1 MASFQS
7 EARDGWLIIKCSMNL
22 DAKVTQDYLKSL
34 SEWMAES
41 QVGIIVDFSR
51 VFKIEKEFFKAVVQT
66 KSALKGSGKWF
77 HSIGLNE
84 AQLKKVRAEGMEAAF
99 SPKKSFEDVVVSHSV
114 NENSKVRPG
123 AQGESHAEAKGTGSA
138 NQLNMDFISPFLIAT
153 KKTFETQIQTQI
165 KPIRPYLKTES
176 IPGVD
181 IAGVLTLVSQ
191 GSSGSFVMCFSQD
204 VFLKVYGRMVGEEF
218 DRITPEIEDAASEIV
233 NIVYGLAK
241 MDLNTKGYSFPR
253 AFPTV
258 LTGEKISIRQS
269 GSGPAV
275 IMPFETDLGRFHIE
289 IEFENGTS

>member
-7 EARDGWLIIKCSMNL
+7 EARDGWLVIKCSMNL
-22 DAKVTQDYLKSL
+22 DSKAAQDYLKSL
-34 SEWMAES
+34 GSWMAES
-41 QVGIIVDFSR
+41 QIGIIVDFSR
-51 VFKIEKEFFKAVVQT
+51 VFKIEKDFYKAIIQT

-84 AQLKKVRAEGMEAAF
+84 TQLSKVRAEGMEAVF
-99 SPKKSFEDVVVSHSV
+99 SPKKSFEDVLVSHAA
-114 NENSKVRPG
+114 NENSKGRTG
-123 AQGESHAEAKGTGSA
+123 AQGESQAEAKGTGTS
-138 NQLNMDFISPFLIAT
+138 NQLNMDFISPFLTAT

-176 IPGVD
+176 VPGVD
-181 IAGVLTLVSQ
+181 IAGVLTLVSK
-191 GSSGSFVMCFSQD
+191 GSTGSFVMCFSQD
-204 VFLKVYGRMVGEEF
+204 VFLKVYGRMVGEKF
-218 DRITPEIEDAASEIV
+218 DKITPEIEDAASEIV

-241 MDLNTKGYSFPR
+241 VDLNTKGYSFPR

-258 LTGEKISIRQS
+258 LTGDKISIRQS
-269 GSGPAV
+269 GAGPAV